1 MAEIHHVRVPKSVK
15 LADHPDPKKPPF
27 MWSFYDCIKHLAETD
42 DRFIKSI
49 PGGRIADRLLK
60 KFKPGKDEIHRIVL
74 IDEADRK
81 YLAEIMENPTQGWA
95 PKLTRSFG
103 NGTVIEITPP
113 AKDFL
118 AFADCLAEENTKDP
132 NEKKEEDDPEDE
144 AKEEPKAAV
153 ANGKE
158 AAVA

>member
-1 MAEIHHVRVPKSVK
+1 MAEIHHIRVPKPVK
-15 LADHPDPKKPPF
+15 LADHPDPKIKVI
-27 MWSFYDCIKHLAETD
+27 MWSFYDCIKHLSETD

-60 KFKPGKDEIHRIVL
+60 KFKPNKDEIHRIVL
-74 IDEADRK
+74 LDEADRK

-95 PKLTRSFG
+95 PKLTRTFG
-103 NGTVIEITPP
+103 TGGFVEIIPP

-118 AFADCLAEENTKDP
+118 PFADCLAEENTKDP
-132 NEKKEEDDPEDE
+132 NEKKEDE
-144 AKEEPKAAV
+144 EEPEV
-153 ANGKE
+153 AEKDGKE